1 MPFAVAAAVAT
12 VAGAAITSRGNRRA
26 AQTQADAANN
36 ASALQDAQFQQTRQ
50 DNMPRINTGNA
61 ALARLSDYLGLTVPA
76 SENQDPTQGGV
87 FNPVAPNA
95 NTGSLMRQFTGKDLQ
110 SDPGYQ
116 FGLDQGLRATNER
129 LGAAGQRYGGAAIK
143 AANRYAN
150 DYAGTKFSEAF
161 NRDMADKNQRFN
173 MLSGVAGTGQVAS
186 NQVSAAGQNNANQ
199 VGQNLIGAGDARAS
213 GYISQGN
220 IFGNAINQG
229 LSAYRN
235 YSAPQQTYTPQ
246 QVYDANSYNVPQTPP
261 VAPIA
266 W

>member
-1 MPFAVAAAVAT
+1 MASEATQDAAD
-12 VAGAAITSRGNRRA
+12 
-26 AQTQADAANN
+26 TQAAAANN
-36 ASALQDAQFQQTRQ
+36 ASALQNAQYQQTRQ
-50 DNMPRINTGNA
+50 DNMTRINTGNA
-61 ALARLSDYLGLTVPA
+61 ALAKLSDYLGLTVPA
-76 SENQDPTQGGV
+76 SENQDPAKGGV

-95 NTGSLMRQFTGKDLQ
+95 NTGSMMRQFTGKDLPN
-110 SDPGYQ
+110 DPGYK

-129 LGAAGQRYGGAAIK
+129 LGAGGQRYGGAAIK

-161 NRDMADKNQRFN
+161 NRDSADKNQRFN

-186 NQVSAAGQNNANQ
+186 NQVNASGQNTANQ

-220 IFGNAINQG
+220 IFGNALNQG
-229 LSAYRN
+229 VSAYRN
-235 YSAPQQTYTPQ
+235 YNAPQYTPQ
-246 QVYDANSYNVPQTPP
+246 QVYDANSYNVPQTQP